1 MGLTTE
7 DDGPGRQGRPVAG
20 YETVPLLVAGTMNG
34 AGRGGAA
41 VLRRRTAR
49 PSRRAVV
56 YVHCLGDSFVPAD
69 LRAVGGGPG
78 APERSG
84 PAGELS
90 AYFDCLDAAITHLR
104 ATDAIDTVVVS
115 AHSAGALFAALWCH
129 ARRGSQPMD
138 ALILASPELA
148 AGRRWPGRAAAW
160 RENGAAGRASPLLA
174 GAQRRLRR
182 GLEIACP
189 VLVMCPEA
197 VPGHGPGGGLLPLGL
212 LGAVGA
218 LGTLAGRRA
227 TIRLGE
233 HVTWLTLDG
242 GLPGQASAPAPQRR
256 HFLDELGRWL
266 SAYLSGAIRDQLLLS
281 GGLGHR
287 HRDHRVTRGA
297 VGLRRCREGGLRVAG
312 GVGGAG
318 FDAVVARRGVPVP
331 HPLAPRVD
339 PRHRGQPGLMP
350 RPAVDAHLHRVDAL
364 VLRPRHAGHLRPA
377 GGHRAVR
384 HIDP

>member
-7 DDGPGRQGRPVAG
+7 DDGPGRTGRPVAG

-69 LRAVGGGPG
+69 LVGWYTDRGFHF
-78 APERSG
+78 
-84 PAGELS
+84 
-90 AYFDCLDAAITHLR
+90 YAADLR
-104 ATDAIDTVVVS
+104 AADAIDTVVVS

-138 ALILASPELA
+138 ALILASPELG
-148 AGRRWPGRAAAW
+148 AGRRWPGRAAAG
-160 RENGAAGRASPLLA
+160 RENGAGPASPLLA

-189 VLVMCPEA
+189 VLVMSPA
-197 VPGHGPGGGLLPLGL
+197 VQGHAPGAGGMLPLGL

-242 GLPGQASAPAPQRR
+242 GLPGQDPAPAPQRR

-281 GGLGHR
+281 GAATSR
-287 HRDHRVTRGA
+287 I
-297 VGLRRCREGGLRVAG
+297 
-312 GVGGAG
+312 
-318 FDAVVARRGVPVP
+318 P
-331 HPLAPRVD
+331 
-339 PRHRGQPGLMP
+339 
-350 RPAVDAHLHRVDAL
+350 
-364 VLRPRHAGHLRPA
+364 
-377 GGHRAVR
+377 
-384 HIDP
+384 

>member
-7 DDGPGRQGRPVAG
+7 HDGPGRPGRPVAG

-69 LRAVGGGPG
+69 LVGWYTDRGFHFYAADLRAVGGGPE

-90 AYFDCLDAAITHLR
+90 AYFACLDAAVTHLR

-115 AHSAGALFAALWCH
+115 AHAAGALFAALWCH

-138 ALILASPELA
+138 ALILAGPELG
-148 AGRRWPGRAAAW
+148 AGRRWPGRAAAG
-160 RENGAAGRASPLLA
+160 RENGAAVRASPLLA

-189 VLVMCPEA
+189 VLVMCPA
-197 VPGHGPGGGLLPLGL
+197 AGGHAPGGSGGLLPLGL
-212 LGAVGA
+212 LGAMGA

-242 GLPGQASAPAPQRR
+242 GLPGQDPAPAPQRR
-256 HFLDELGRWL
+256 HVLDELGRWL

-281 GGLGHR
+281 GAA
-287 HRDHRVTRGA
+287 T
-297 VGLRRCREGGLRVAG
+297 
-312 GVGGAG
+312 
-318 FDAVVARRGVPVP
+318 
-331 HPLAPRVD
+331 APT
-339 PRHRGQPGLMP
+339 P
-350 RPAVDAHLHRVDAL
+350 
-364 VLRPRHAGHLRPA
+364 
-377 GGHRAVR
+377 
-384 HIDP
+384 

>member
-7 DDGPGRQGRPVAG
+7 HDGPGTPGRPVAG
-20 YETVPLLVAGTMNG
+20 YETVPLLVAGTMG
-34 AGRGGAA
+34 AAGRGGAA

-69 LRAVGGGPG
+69 LVGWYTDRGFHFYAADLRAVGGGEPG
-78 APERSG
+78 GPELNG
-84 PAGELS
+84 PAGELGT
-90 AYFDCLDAAITHLR
+90 YFACLDAAITHLR
-104 ATDAIDTVVVS
+104 AADAIDTVVVS
-115 AHSAGALFAALWCH
+115 AHATGALVAALWCH

-138 ALILASPELA
+138 ALILASPELGA
-148 AGRRWPGRAAAW
+148 ARRWPRRPTAG
-160 RENGAAGRASPLLA
+160 RENGMAGRASPLLA

-189 VLVMCPEA
+189 VLVMCPA
-197 VPGHGPGGGLLPLGL
+197 VPGHGPGGSGGLLPLGL

-242 GLPGQASAPAPQRR
+242 GLPGQPPAPAPQRR

-266 SAYLSGAIRDQLLLS
+266 SAYLSGAIRDRLLLS
-281 GGLGHR
+281 GAAIPP
-287 HRDHRVTRGA
+287 TR
-297 VGLRRCREGGLRVAG
+297 
-312 GVGGAG
+312 
-318 FDAVVARRGVPVP
+318 
-331 HPLAPRVD
+331 
-339 PRHRGQPGLMP
+339 
-350 RPAVDAHLHRVDAL
+350 
-364 VLRPRHAGHLRPA
+364 
-377 GGHRAVR
+377 
-384 HIDP
+384 